1 MLAPEAIVRPVRVVR
16 HNRKAETVKQKTGV
30 RPTHYLRQ
38 KQLLDWALT
47 LMLLIPALPLVAV
60 MMLLVRVTSSGPG
73 LFSQVRVGLNGELFK
88 IYKIRTMRVDAE
100 SKCGAVWATN
110 NDSRV
115 TPLGRILRKSHL
127 DELPQLI
134 NVLRGDMSL
143 VGPRPER
150 PEFVDV
156 LVRRIPRY
164 CDRLLVR
171 PGITG
176 LAQVILPPD
185 CDLNSVRRKLEYDRE
200 YVQTATF
207 WTDVRLMVYTA
218 GRLFKI
224 PEKPLLRLVGLRR
237 TCPANP
243 LIAIRSQ
250 QLPPD
255 AAAAT
260 AAFSQQ
266 KIR

>member
-1 MLAPEAIVRPVRVVR
+1 MLAPEAILRPVRVVR
-16 HNRKAETVKQKTGV
+16 HTKAETVKITTGI
-30 RPTHYLRQ
+30 RPTRYLFH
-38 KQLLDWALT
+38 KQLCDRALAF
-47 LMLLIPALPLVAV
+47 LLLIPAMPLIAI
-60 MMLLVRVTSSGPG
+60 MILLVRATSSGPG
-73 LFSQVRVGLNGELFK
+73 IFSQVRVGLNGELFR
-88 IYKIRTMRVDAE
+88 IYKIRTMRSDAE
-100 SKCGAVWATN
+100 SRCGAVWATN

-134 NVLRGDMSL
+134 NVVRGEMSL

-156 LVRRIPRY
+156 LARRIPRY

-200 YVQTATF
+200 YIRAATL

-243 LIAIRSQ
+243 ISANRNQ
-250 QLPPD
+250 PLPPD

-260 AAFSQQ
+260 AAISPP
-266 KIR
+266 KIG